1 MLAAWHARDR
11 PVHAAGTRLAYSVAM
26 DDTTYTRSLNLSG
39 ATNFRDLGGYAG
51 RDGRRVRWRR
61 IFRSD
66 HLAGLTPE
74 DAKAIAELGLRRAV
88 DFRGAHERA
97 TLPYALPDVAYHALS
112 IEPTV
117 VQRAK
122 DMALSGNEITPD
134 IAVALMQDTY
144 RDFVANNAP
153 EFAAL
158 FAHLLE
164 SDVPLVFHCTAGKDR
179 TGFAAAMILLAL
191 GVPRDV
197 VMQDYLLTNGLYRRP
212 ALLHGTAPDEVLNV
226 LWRVQEDFL
235 EAALDA
241 VDADHGGV
249 DRYLERCLGVGPAE
263 RDRLAQLYLQ
273 PPG

>member
-1 MLAAWHARDR
+1 
-11 PVHAAGTRLAYSVAM
+11 M
-26 DDTTYTRSLNLSG
+26 DDATYTRSLNLSG

-51 RDGRRVRWRR
+51 QDGRRVRWRR
-61 IFRSD
+61 IYRSD
-66 HLAGLTPE
+66 HLAGLTAE
-74 DAKAIAELGLRRAV
+74 DARAIAVLGLRRAV

-97 TLPYALPDVAYHALS
+97 TLPYELPGVAYRALS

-122 DMALSGNEITPD
+122 EMALSGHEMTAA
-134 IAVALMQDTY
+134 IAAELMRDTY
-144 RDFVANNAP
+144 RAFVANNAP

-179 TGFAAAMILLAL
+179 TGFAAAMILLTL

-197 VMQDYLLTNGLYRRP
+197 VMQDYLLTNGLYQRP
-212 ALLHGTAPDEVLNV
+212 AQLHGSAPDEVLNV

-235 EAALDA
+235 EAALQA
-241 VDADHGGV
+241 VESDHGGV
-249 DRYLERCLGVGPAE
+249 DRYLEQRLGVGAAE
-263 RDRLAQLYLQ
+263 RERLAQLYLQ
-273 PPG
+273 PHG